1 MANRIVPAIVAASLL
16 GACSMAPKYERPDA
30 PVSQEYPAAAQ
41 ESGTPAAELGWR
53 DVFGDARLQTLI
65 ALALENNRD
74 LRVAV
79 LNVDRARALYRIERS
94 DELPTVN
101 ASANGSVQH
110 VPAGISPVGAGTI
123 EQYTI
128 GVGVTAFELDL
139 WGRVRS
145 LSDAA
150 LEQYLASEEG
160 ARAVHLSLIAE
171 VAGAYLTERALDE
184 QLAVARQTLETVQ
197 ASYDLTRRSAELGRA
212 SELDLRTAETQ
223 VQTARYNVAQAEQR
237 QAQAVNALV
246 FLIGTPLPADLPAP
260 QPLAQQSFLENLPE
274 GLPSELL
281 ERRPDIR
288 QAEHEL
294 LSANANI
301 GAARAAFFPSITLTA
316 FGGTTSRELG
326 SLFGGDTGTW
336 SFAPQ
341 INLPL
346 FTGGRL
352 SANLD
357 AAEIGKKIEVA
368 RYERSIQQAFREVAD
383 ALVARDR
390 LTEQL
395 EAQSARVKSEE
406 RRYEL
411 SDLRY
416 RAGVD
421 SYITLLS
428 AQRDLFS
435 AQQLLIDTQ
444 RAQLT
449 NLAQLYKALG
459 GGWLER
465 TAEQQQAPQEQQG
478 G

>member
-1 MANRIVPAIVAASLL
+1 MANRIAAALVVASLV
-16 GACSMAPKYERPDA
+16 GGCTMAPKYTRPEA
-30 PVSQEYPAAAQ
+30 PVAAEYPAQPQNEQGPHAS
-41 ESGTPAAELGWR
+41 EIGWR
-53 DVFGDARLQTLI
+53 DVFADERLQALI
-65 ALALENNRD
+65 AMALENNRD
-74 LRVAV
+74 LRVAI

-101 ASANGSVQH
+101 GTANGSVQH
-110 VPAGISPVGAGTI
+110 LPAGISPLGAGTI
-123 EQYTI
+123 QQYSL

-150 LEQYLASEEG
+150 LEQYLASKE
-160 ARAVHLSLIAE
+160 ASRAVHLSLIAE
-171 VAGAYLTERALDE
+171 VAGAYLSERSLAE

-197 ASYDLTRRSAELGRA
+197 ASYDLTARSAELGRA

-223 VQTARYNVAQAEQR
+223 VETARFNVSQSEQRRAQAE
-237 QAQAVNALV
+237 NALV
-246 FLIGTPLPADLPAP
+246 FLIGRPIPADLPAP
-260 QPLAQQSFLENLPE
+260 QPLETTGFLEELPA

-288 QAEHEL
+288 QAEHLL

-301 GAARAAFFPSITLTA
+301 GAARAAFFPTISLTGSA
-316 FGGTTSRELG
+316 GLTSRELG
-326 SLFGGDTGTW
+326 SLFGDTGTW

-341 INLPL
+341 ITLPI

-357 AAEIGKKIEVA
+357 AAEVGKSIEIA
-368 RYERSIQQAFREVAD
+368 RYERSIQNAFREVAD

-390 LTEQL
+390 LVEQL
-395 EAQSARVKSEE
+395 AAQTARVKAEQ

-411 SDLRY
+411 SEMRY

-428 AQRDLFS
+428 AQRDLYS
-435 AQQLLIDTQ
+435 AQQLLIDTR

-459 GGWLER
+459 GGWLEQ
-465 TAEQQQAPQEQQG
+465 TATAQQQQSEQQG